1 MTKKLMRIYKGKLSE
16 VAAQIK
22 REAKEDKI
30 YNFHWLL
37 DKMLAAGNNPNIKK
51 ITKFSCIEVKG
62 PFAPLLEALFL
73 ASCYPL

>member
-1 MTKKLMRIYKGKLSE
+1 MSIKEGNNMTQKLMRIYKGKLSE

-37 DKMLAAGNNPNIKK
+37 DKMLAAGN
-51 ITKFSCIEVKG
+51 ITVERAAELKR
-62 PFAPLLEALFL
+62 L
-73 ASCYPL
+73 YPSSKHYKTRK